1 MTAKE
6 GKEGGSVMAIEETP
20 VYEVF
25 VQADA
30 LSFPTH
36 VGSVRAS
43 SPEFALQMARE
54 AFCRREAAHD
64 VWVARADAIT
74 KARSDSAT
82 LPTAGTDKRYRMPG
96 GYDNAPHWKRFK
108 ARAMTI
114 EEVAADMRT
123 KPGR

>member
-1 MTAKE
+1 MNPQE
-6 GKEGGSVMAIEETP
+6 IP

-36 VGSVRAS
+36 VGSLRAA
-43 SPEFALQMARE
+43 SPAFALQLAKE
-54 AFCRREAAHD
+54 TFCRREDAHD
-64 VWVARADAIT
+64 VWVVPSQAISRARRDAT
-74 KARSDSAT
+74 AT
-82 LPTAGTDKRYRMPG
+82 LPTTTSDKRYRLPS

-108 ARAMTI
+108 AQAMTI

-123 KPGR
+123 KGR